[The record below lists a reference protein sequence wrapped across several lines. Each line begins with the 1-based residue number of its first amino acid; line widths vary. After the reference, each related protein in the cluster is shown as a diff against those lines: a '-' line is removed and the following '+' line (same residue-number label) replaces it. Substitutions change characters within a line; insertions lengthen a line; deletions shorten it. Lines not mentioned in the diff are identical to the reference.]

1 MPANMLVERRELAD
15 LDVADVLGDLLD
27 DAEHGP
33 LTDRAVAALE
43 DVVVGDA
50 LDRGLEQRE
59 LVADERVGPDEVG
72 LVGVVAVGLRPV
84 DEVEQRLEVGV
95 LVRVD
100 RAQRGHARVVLLQQA
115 LADDFL
121 DVGAGELQRGS

>member
-1 MPANMLVERRELAD
+1 MAD

-27 DAEHGP
+27 DAEHRA
-33 LTDRAVAALE
+33 LADRAVAALE

-72 LVGVVAVGLRPV
+72 LVGVVAVGLGAV

-95 LVRVD
+95 LLGVD
-100 RAQRGHARVVLLQQA
+100 RAQCGRRRRRSSPA
-115 LADDFL
+115 
-121 DVGAGELQRGS
+121 GACG